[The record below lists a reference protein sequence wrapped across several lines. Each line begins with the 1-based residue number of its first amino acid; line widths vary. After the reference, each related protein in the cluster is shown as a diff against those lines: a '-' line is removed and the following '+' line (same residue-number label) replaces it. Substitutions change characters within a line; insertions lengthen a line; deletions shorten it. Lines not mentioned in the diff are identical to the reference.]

1 MTDYELIEM
10 IHVRRWVGLAPGEF
24 SVSDASKFF
33 LRGKYDNQA
42 SAMSLIMCLEGM
54 VEYGELERVGNR
66 RGYYRQPK
74 REIQPI
80 DLESADDKPVDIWLP
95 FAMHK
100 LVNVLPG
107 NIITIGGEKNAGKTG
122 YLLNLAFDNRNNF
135 DVHYFNSE
143 MGSGE
148 IKLRCKLYCDCH
160 RVGFSEWKRV
170 NFYERSANFSDVIVP
185 GQGNLNI
192 IDFYEAF
199 GDFWNMGEGIMRIH
213 EKLDGAIAVI
223 AIQKNKGNENPVGGH
238 RVTEKSR
245 VHMSISY
252 NYGNEYPH
260 KLKIDVGKN
269 WADVSVNPRGMCV
282 DYKLAAG
289 CFLKIGTRPDNPTKH
304 WYYDS

>member
-1 MTDYELIEM
+1 MDDYDLIEM

-24 SVSDASKFF
+24 NVADASKFF

-66 RGYYRQPK
+66 RGYYRQPR

-80 DLESADDKPVDIWLP
+80 DLSTADDKPVDIFLP

-107 NIITIGGEKNAGKTG
+107 NILTIGGEKNAGKTG
-122 YLLNLAFDNRNNF
+122 YLLNLAFDNRHKF
-135 DVHYFNSE
+135 HVHYFNSE
-143 MGSGE
+143 MGPGE
-148 IKLRCKLYCDCH
+148 IKLRCQLYCDSN
-160 RVGFSEWKRV
+160 RVGFSEWNRV
-170 NFYERSANFSDVIVP
+170 KFYERSTNFSDVIVP
-185 GQGNLNI
+185 GPGNMNI
-192 IDFYEAF
+192 IDFYECHDEF
-199 GDFWNMGEGIMRIH
+199 YKMGEGIRQIH
-213 EKLDGAIAVI
+213 DRLDGAICFI

-252 NYGNEYPH
+252 NYGSEYPH
-260 KLKIDVGKN
+260 KLRIDVGKN
-269 WADVSVNPRGMCV
+269 WADSSVNPRGMAV

-289 CFLKIGTRPDNPTKH
+289 CYFKICARPDNPTKH
-304 WYYDS
+304 WYND